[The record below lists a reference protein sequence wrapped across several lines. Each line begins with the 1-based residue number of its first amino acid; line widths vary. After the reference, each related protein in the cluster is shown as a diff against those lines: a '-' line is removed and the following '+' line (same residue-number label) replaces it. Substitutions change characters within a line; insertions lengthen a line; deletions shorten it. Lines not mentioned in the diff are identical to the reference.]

1 MKTKLFLA
9 VALLAAGIPGSQ
21 ADMNTIDAA
30 LKHDARPKADTER
43 DAGRRPADIL
53 AFLDVQPGMKVI
65 DYIAGRGYY
74 SEIFSHLLN
83 NEGHLYSVRGRKDSR
98 DFSAYSNVTLGQDL
112 ELADVAEQVD
122 RVFTAL
128 NYHDIVNNKKLDRKN
143 ILTAIKNKLRAGG
156 YFVVIDHNTR
166 SGAGLSD
173 TKNKHRVEGAYVLNE
188 ITAAGFKLDS
198 ISTVLANPND
208 NYDLDVWQDT
218 TKGKTDRFVYR
229 FIKE

>member
-1 MKTKLFLA
+1 MKKKLFLA
-9 VALLAAGIPGSQ
+9 ATIFAAGIPSSQ
-21 ADMNTIDAA
+21 AEINTIEAA
-30 LKHDARPKADTER
+30 LKHDARPQADVVR
-43 DAGRRPADIL
+43 DVARRPADIL
-53 AFLDVQPGMKVI
+53 EFLDIRPGMRVV

-83 NEGHLYSVRGRKDSR
+83 DQGHLYSVRGRKDSR

-112 ELADVAEQVD
+112 ELKDVPEQVD
-122 RVFTAL
+122 RIFTAL
-128 NYHDIVNNKKLDRKN
+128 NYHDIVNNKKLDRQK
-143 ILTAIKNKLRAGG
+143 ILGAIKNKLRTGG

-166 SGAGLSD
+166 TGAGLSD
-173 TKNKHRVEGAYVLNE
+173 TKSKHRIEAAYVLNE

-218 TKGKTDRFVYR
+218 TKGKTDRFV
-229 FIKE
+229 

>member
-1 MKTKLFLA
+1 MKKKLFITA
-9 VALLAAGIPGSQ
+9 VMLAAGIPGSQ
-21 ADMNTIDAA
+21 AEMNTIEAA
-30 LKHDARPKADTER
+30 LKHDARPQADVER
-43 DAGRRPADIL
+43 DAARKPSDIL
-53 AFLDVQPGMKVI
+53 TFLDVKPGMKVI

-83 NEGHLYSVRGRKDSR
+83 NQGHLYSVRGRKDSR

-112 ELADVAEQVD
+112 ELTDVTEQVD

-128 NYHDIVNNKKLDRKN
+128 NYHDIVNNKKLDRQN
-143 ILTAIKNKLRAGG
+143 ILQAIKGKLRTGG

-173 TKNKHRVEGAYVLNE
+173 TKSKHRVEGAYVLNE
-188 ITAAGFKLDS
+188 VTAAGFKLDS